1 MPRVLRGKPDK
12 NPKLRIREYDDT
24 GNFGGKTSRRIN
36 KYVDFGKEA
45 EEDRRLDKLTAR
57 RLRREARNRPPRQA
71 TPVEPPAPAPAPAAF
86 PFICKYKLYKLEFLR
101 FGNAIKNFFH
111 VHSPFVF

>member
-45 EEDRRLDKLTAR
+45 EEDRRLDNKQIKSFCLLR
-57 RLRREARNRPPRQA
+57 ENKNGCGICRLNLY
-71 TPVEPPAPAPAPAAF
+71 
-86 PFICKYKLYKLEFLR
+86 CKRTK
-101 FGNAIKNFFH
+101 
-111 VHSPFVF
+111 S